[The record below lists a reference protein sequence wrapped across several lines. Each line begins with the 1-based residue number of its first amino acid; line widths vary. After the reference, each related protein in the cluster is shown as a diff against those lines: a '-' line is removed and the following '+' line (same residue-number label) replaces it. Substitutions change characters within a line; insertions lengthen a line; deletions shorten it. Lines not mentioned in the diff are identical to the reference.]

1 MAARHLRRHRHHI
14 CTTNRKGETQMK
26 RLFALVLTLGLM
38 AGVAYA
44 HNGMEHVMGT
54 VASTTDTSITVATT
68 DGKSQTVTTTA
79 DTKYTKMDA
88 SIALKDIKIDDH
100 VISHA
105 TKNGDDL
112 NAATRHG
119 DITTL

>member
-54 VASTTDTSITVATT
+54 VAPITDTSITVTTT
-68 DGKSQTVTTTA
+68 DGKTQTQTTA
-79 DTKYTKMDA
+79 HTTYANIDPA
-88 SIALKDIKIDDH
+88 IPLKAINVADH
-100 VISHA
+100 LLLP
-105 TKNGDDL
+105 T
-112 NAATRHG
+112 
-119 DITTL
+119 